1 MKYAVTGG
9 AGFIGSNLV
18 DTLISNDNEVII
30 FDNFSSGIE
39 ENINSKAKLIKVD
52 VSDSTN
58 NDIIKSALKNV
69 DTVFHF
75 AAMARVQP
83 SIDDPV
89 TFEKNN
95 SLGTINMLKCSVDAN
110 VRRFVYSASSSA
122 YGDAV
127 KMPMVEEDNIDPI
140 SPYAMQKYY
149 GEVAC
154 KMFCKVYNI
163 ETVSLRYFNVY
174 GERQSMEGAYALV
187 VAAFAKMRLNN
198 VPLTIRGDGE
208 QRRDFTYVKDVVK
221 ANILASE
228 SKLVGNGEVINI
240 GNGDNRSVNEI
251 AEMIGGETINIDPVI
266 EPKETLA
273 DNSKAKELLG
283 WSPSMN
289 IEDWIPEY
297 LNDLGITE
305 KWAKEY

>member
-1 MKYAVTGG
+1 MKYLVTGG

-18 DTLISNDNEVII
+18 DKLISMNNEVVVL
-30 FDNFSSGIE
+30 DNFSSGIE
-39 ENINSKAKLIKVD
+39 ENINSKAQLIKVD
-52 VSDSTN
+52 VSDSNN

-69 DTVFHF
+69 DTVFHL

-122 YGDAV
+122 YGNAV

-174 GERQSMEGAYALV
+174 GERQNLDGAYALV
-187 VAAFAKMRLNN
+187 MGIFAHQRLNN
-198 VPLTIRGDGE
+198 KPMTIRGNGE
-208 QRRDFTYVKDVVK
+208 QRRDFTYVGDVVN
-221 ANILASE
+221 ANILAST
-228 SKLVGNGEVINI
+228 SDKVGKGEVINI
-240 GNGDNRSVNEI
+240 GNADNKSVNEI
-251 AEMIGGETINIDPVI
+251 AQMIGGETINVDPVI

-283 WSPSMN
+283 WSPNMN
-289 IEDWIPEY
+289 IEDWIPKY
-297 LNDLGITE
+297 LNDLGII
-305 KWAKEY
+305 KK

>member
-1 MKYAVTGG
+1 MKYLVTGG

-18 DTLISNDNEVII
+18 DKLISMNNEVVVL
-30 FDNFSSGIE
+30 DNFSSGIE
-39 ENINSKAKLIKVD
+39 ENINSKAHLIKVD
-52 VSDSTN
+52 VSDSNN

-69 DTVFHF
+69 DTVFHL

-122 YGDAV
+122 YGNAV

-154 KMFCKVYNI
+154 KMFADVYGV

-174 GERQSMEGAYALV
+174 GERQSLEGAYALV
-187 VAAFAKMRLNN
+187 MCVFARQKLNDE
-198 VPLTIRGDGE
+198 PLTIRGDGE
-208 QRRDFTYVKDVVK
+208 QRRDFTHVKDIAR
-221 ANILASE
+221 ANIMAMS
-228 SKLVGNGEVINI
+228 SKKVGSGEVINI
-240 GNGDNRSVNEI
+240 GNSDNRSVNQI
-251 AEMIGGETINIDPVI
+251 AEMIGGPTVNVDPVV
-266 EPKETLA
+266 EPRETLA
-273 DNSKAKELLG
+273 DNSKAKDLLG
-283 WSPSMN
+283 WSPTII
-289 IEDWIPEY
+289 IEEWVPKYKEE
-297 LNDLGITE
+297 LGI
-305 KWAKEY
+305 

>member
-208 QRRDFTYVKDVVK
+208 QRRDFTYVKDVIK

-251 AEMIGGETINIDPVI
+251 AEMIGGETINVDPVI

-305 KWAKEY
+305 K

>member
-1 MKYAVTGG
+1 MKYLVTGG

-18 DTLISNDNEVII
+18 DKLISMNNEVVVL
-30 FDNFSSGIE
+30 DNFSSGIE
-39 ENINSKAKLIKVD
+39 ENINSKAHLIKVD
-52 VSDSTN
+52 VSDSNN

-69 DTVFHF
+69 DTVFHL

-122 YGDAV
+122 YGNAV

-187 VAAFAKMRLNN
+187 VAAFARMRLNN
-198 VPLTIRGDGE
+198 LPLTIRGDGE

-221 ANILASE
+221 ANILASD

-240 GNGDNRSVNEI
+240 GNGDNKSVNEI
-251 AEMIGGETINIDPVI
+251 AQMIGGETINVDPVI

-289 IEDWIPEY
+289 IEDWIPKY

>member
-208 QRRDFTYVKDVVK
+208 QRRDFTYVKDVIK

-251 AEMIGGETINIDPVI
+251 AQMIGGETINVDPVI

-305 KWAKEY
+305 K

>member
-305 KWAKEY
+305 K

>member
-18 DTLISNDNEVII
+18 DKLISMNNEVVVL
-30 FDNFSSGIE
+30 DNFSSGIE
-39 ENINSKAKLIKVD
+39 ENINSKAQLIKVD
-52 VSDSTN
+52 ISDSDN

-69 DTVFHF
+69 DTVFHL

-122 YGDAV
+122 YGNAV

-187 VAAFAKMRLNN
+187 VAAFARMRLNN

-208 QRRDFTYVKDVVK
+208 QKRDFTYVKDVVK
-221 ANILASE
+221 ANMLASE

-240 GNGDNRSVNEI
+240 GNGDNKSVNEI
-251 AEMIGGETINIDPVI
+251 AQMIGGETINVDPVI

-283 WSPSMN
+283 WSPKMN
-289 IEDWIPEY
+289 IEDWIPKY
-297 LNDLGITE
+297 LNDLGIIE
-305 KWAKEY
+305 KWVKEY